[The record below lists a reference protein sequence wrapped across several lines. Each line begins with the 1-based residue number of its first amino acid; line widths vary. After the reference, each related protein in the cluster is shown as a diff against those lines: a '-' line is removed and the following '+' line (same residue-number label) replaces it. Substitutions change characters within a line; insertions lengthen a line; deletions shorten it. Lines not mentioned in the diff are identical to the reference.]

1 MMISS
6 CFFIFDSSFLLL
18 TIKQEEMK
26 AKDLASPPNGREAGK
41 PMTGKAVPKLV
52 LESAVEKALHPM
64 ALQLTTFIRLYWS
77 KVLAI
82 SFIFC
87 KRKFSAGS

>member
-1 MMISS
+1 
-6 CFFIFDSSFLLL
+6 
-18 TIKQEEMK
+18 MK

-64 ALQLTTFIRLYWS
+64 ALQLTTF
-77 KVLAI
+77 
-82 SFIFC
+82 

>member
-1 MMISS
+1 
-6 CFFIFDSSFLLL
+6 
-18 TIKQEEMK
+18 MK

-52 LESAVEKALHPM
+52 LESAVERALHPM
-64 ALQLTTFIRLYWS
+64 ALQLTTFIRLYFFATMQYCNTSWS
-77 KVLAI
+77 KALAI
-82 SFIFC
+82 SLTFR